1 MPSTGDAEA
10 PSRSGHARSR
20 HLRPLAIA
28 KLVYDTISN
37 VPSVIHVPELAEV
50 RKRNWTAVHKRDL
63 GWWFGILDRLAI
75 IQAACFFY
83 DQILNDSMLE
93 TAAMYA
99 ISHPWQMLRNC

>member
-10 PSRSGHARSR
+10 TSRSGHARSR

>member
-10 PSRSGHARSR
+10 TSRSGSARSR

-28 KLVYDTISN
+28 KLVHDKIST
-37 VPSVIHVPELAEV
+37 VPSVIHVPLSAEV
-50 RKRNWTAVHKRDL
+50 SERNWTAFLKRDL
-63 GWWFGILDRLAI
+63 GSGFGILDRLAI
-75 IQAACFFY
+75 IQAAIFFY

-99 ISHPWQMLRNC
+99 ISHQWQMLRSR